1 MKQRNKK
8 IIVITVNYNNAALT
22 EDCLKSFKGINK
34 DGIDLTLLVVDCG
47 SVEEESRNLNKKFPK
62 VKFIFSK
69 KNLGFAGGNNL
80 GLDYAKK
87 MKADFV
93 LLINNDATVESKDFL
108 QKLLK
113 TKGDIISPKV
123 EYKDKGKAVYDYGGK
138 VDMFFGRNYHLS
150 KNTNIRPDYFSGVC
164 LLIPS
169 VVLDVAGKLDDGFFL
184 YYEDADYCLR
194 AVEKGFCLGFCPSVK
209 IFHHLSMS
217 TNKLGKKKLIIL
229 ANSHLRFCRRHLPVT
244 SLPFYLLFNLYLRA
258 KTLLP

>member
-1 MKQRNKK
+1 MKPKNKK
-8 IIVITVNYNNAALT
+8 IVAITVNYNNAALT
-22 EDCLKSFKGINK
+22 EDCLNSFKGINK
-34 DGIDLTLLVVDCG
+34 RGLDLILLVVDCG
-47 SVEEESRNLNKKFPK
+47 SVEKESLNLNKSFPK

-87 MKADFV
+87 IKADYV
-93 LLINNDATVESKDFL
+93 LLVNNDATIESKDFFS
-108 QKLLK
+108 KLLK

-123 EYKDKGKAVYDYGGK
+123 EYKDKGKVVYDFGGK
-138 VDMFFGRNYHLS
+138 VDKLFGRNYHLNKS
-150 KNTNIRPDYFSGVC
+150 TKVKPDYFSGVC
-164 LLIPS
+164 LLIS
-169 VVLDVAGKLDDGFFL
+169 SNVLEVVGKLDDGFFL

-194 AVEKGFCLGFCPSVK
+194 AVEKGFSLGFCPSVK

-229 ANSHLRFCRRHLPVT
+229 ANSHLRFCRRHLPIT